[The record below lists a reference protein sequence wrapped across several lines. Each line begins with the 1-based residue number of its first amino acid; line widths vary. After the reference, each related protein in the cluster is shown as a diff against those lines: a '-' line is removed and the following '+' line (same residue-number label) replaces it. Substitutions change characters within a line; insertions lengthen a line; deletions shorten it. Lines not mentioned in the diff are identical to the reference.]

1 MKAPALKICAALLV
15 LQGMAGCGKTG
26 DAPAPPAAQAS
37 PISMATPAPVP
48 ARPVAPAIPGT
59 PDPTPRFVEK
69 PDFTVAVELTEKAA
83 AAWKATNKPLSVY
96 ADIVDEYGPGMT
108 ALATRQKHDIRE
120 PGTVHFSG
128 VTIALDKLKA
138 LRDPNYE
145 IYVGMEPAGQPATL
159 DCGYVQQLIQ
169 DLQHKSFTLSCKLM
183 GET

>member
-1 MKAPALKICAALLV
+1 MKSPALKICAALLV
-15 LQGMAGCGKTG
+15 LQSMAGCGKTG
-26 DAPAPPAAQAS
+26 DAPAPPAAPAS
-37 PISMATPAPVP
+37 PVSMATPAPAP
-48 ARPVAPAIPGT
+48 LVAPAMPGM

-69 PDFTVAVELTEKAA
+69 PDFTVVVELTEKAA

-96 ADIVDEYGPGMT
+96 ADTVDEYGPGMT
-108 ALATRQKHDIRE
+108 ALAARQKHDIRE

-145 IYVGMEPAGQPATL
+145 IYVGVEPAGQPATL

-169 DLQHKSFTLSCKLM
+169 DLQNKSFTLSCKLM